1 MRKISRRSFLTV
13 SAAAAAAGVLAA
25 CGGSS
30 SSSTAASSSTA
41 SSAASSAAADSAAPA
56 ESYTVGICQ
65 LVQHEALDAATQ
77 GFQDA
82 LAEQL
87 GDAVSFDM
95 QNAQND
101 SATCATICNG
111 FVSAGVDLIMAN
123 GTAAL
128 QAAQAATADIPILGT
143 SITEYGVAL
152 GLDGFDGTVGG
163 NVSGTSDLAPL
174 EEQAAMI
181 VEWMPEAKTAGL
193 LYCSAEANSQYQ
205 VDVVQAELEAAGLTV
220 TQYPFSDSNDLSSVC
235 QQAATESDVLYV
247 PTDNTVAAN
256 TGIVD
261 GICRPMGKPVFAGE
275 EGICRGCGVATLSI
289 SYYDLGYTTGEMA
302 AQILTGE
309 ADISTMAIQ
318 YTNVTKKYNQT
329 ICDELGL
336 TVPEGYEAIAEA

>member
-1 MRKISRRSFLTV
+1 MRKISRRSFLAV
-13 SAAAAAAGVLAA
+13 SAAAAAAGILSA
-25 CGGSS
+25 CGSS
-30 SSSTAASSSTA
+30 SSSTAASTA
-41 SSAASSAAADSAAPA
+41 SSAAASAGSAASAASG

-65 LVQHEALDAATQ
+65 LVEHEALDAATQ

-82 LAEQL
+82 LTDQF
-87 GDAVSFDM
+87 GDTVTFDL

-101 SATCATICNG
+101 TATCATICNG
-111 FVSAGVDLIMAN
+111 FVSAGVDLILAN
-123 GTAAL
+123 ATAAL
-128 QAAQAATADIPILGT
+128 QAAQAATADIPVLGT

-152 GLDGFDGTVGG
+152 GLDDFDGTVGG
-163 NVSGTSDLAPL
+163 NISGTSDLAPL
-174 EEQAAMI
+174 DEQAAMI
-181 VEWMPEAKTAGL
+181 LEWMPEAKTAGL

-235 QQAATESDVLYV
+235 QQAAADNDILYV

-261 GICRPMGKPVFAGE
+261 GICRPMKKPVFAGE
-275 EGICRGCGVATLSI
+275 EGICKGCGVATLSI

-309 ADISTMAIQ
+309 ADISSMPIQ

-336 TVPEGYEAIAEA
+336 TVPEGYEAIEA

>member
-87 GDAVSFDM
+87 GDAVSFDL

-152 GLDGFDGTVGG
+152 GLDDFSGTVGG
-163 NVSGTSDLAPL
+163 NISGTSDLAPL

-318 YTNVTKKYNQT
+318 YTTVTKKYNPT

>member
-1 MRKISRRSFLTV
+1 MRKISRRSFLAV
-13 SAAAAAAGVLAA
+13 SAAAAAAGILSA
-25 CGGSS
+25 CGSS
-30 SSSTAASSSTA
+30 SSSTAASTA
-41 SSAASSAAADSAAPA
+41 SSAAASAGSAASG

-65 LVQHEALDAATQ
+65 LVEHEALDAATQ

-82 LAEQL
+82 LTDQL
-87 GDAVSFDM
+87 GDAVTFDL

-101 SATCATICNG
+101 TATCATICNG
-111 FVSAGVDLIMAN
+111 FVSAGVDLILAN
-123 GTAAL
+123 ATAAL
-128 QAAQAATADIPILGT
+128 QAAQAATADIPVLGT

-152 GLDGFDGTVGG
+152 GLDDFDGTVGG
-163 NVSGTSDLAPL
+163 NISGTSDLAPL
-174 EEQAAMI
+174 DEQAAMI
-181 VEWMPEAKTAGL
+181 LEWMPEAKTAGL

-235 QQAATESDVLYV
+235 QQAAADNDILYV

-261 GICRPMGKPVFAGE
+261 GICRPMKKPVFAGE
-275 EGICRGCGVATLSI
+275 EGICKGCGVATLSI

-309 ADISTMAIQ
+309 ADISTMPIQ

-336 TVPEGYEAIAEA
+336 TVPEGYEAIEA

>member
-1 MRKISRRSFLTV
+1 MRKISRRSFLAV

-25 CGGSS
+25 CGSTSSS
-30 SSSTAASSSTA
+30 SSSTAASTA
-41 SSAASSAAADSAAPA
+41 SSAASSAGSAAA
-56 ESYTVGICQ
+56 GQSYTVGICQ
-65 LVQHEALDAATQ
+65 LVEHEALDAATQ

-82 LAEQL
+82 LTEQL
-87 GDAVSFDM
+87 GDAVTFDM

-101 SATCATICNG
+101 TATCATICNG
-111 FVSAGVDLIMAN
+111 FVSAGVDLILAN
-123 GTAAL
+123 ATASL

-152 GLDGFDGTVGG
+152 GLTDFSGTVGG
-163 NVSGTSDLAPL
+163 NISGTSDLAPL
-174 EEQAAMI
+174 DEQAAMI
-181 VEWMPEAKTAGL
+181 LEWMPEAKTAGL

-205 VDVVQAELEAAGLTV
+205 VDTIQTYLEDAGLTV

-235 QQAATESDVLYV
+235 QQAASANELLYV

-261 GICRPMGKPVFAGE
+261 GICRPMGIPVFAGE
-275 EGICRGCGVATLSI
+275 EGICSGCGVATLSI

-302 AQILTGE
+302 IQILTGE
-309 ADISTMAIQ
+309 ADISTMPIQ
-318 YTNVTKKYNQT
+318 YTSATKKYNKT

-336 TVPEGYEAIAEA
+336 TVPEGYEAIEA

>member
-1 MRKISRRSFLTV
+1 MRKISRRSFLAV
-13 SAAAAAAGVLAA
+13 SAAAAAAGILSA
-25 CGGSS
+25 CGSS
-30 SSSTAASSSTA
+30 SSSTAASTA
-41 SSAASSAAADSAAPA
+41 SSAAASAGSAASAASG

-65 LVQHEALDAATQ
+65 LVEHEALDAATQ

-82 LAEQL
+82 LTDQF
-87 GDAVSFDM
+87 GDAVTFDL

-101 SATCATICNG
+101 TATCATICNG
-111 FVSAGVDLIMAN
+111 FVSAGVDLILAN
-123 GTAAL
+123 ATAAL
-128 QAAQAATADIPILGT
+128 QAAQAATADIPVLGT

-152 GLDGFDGTVGG
+152 GLDDFDGTVGG
-163 NVSGTSDLAPL
+163 NISGTSDLAPL
-174 EEQAAMI
+174 DEQAAMI
-181 VEWMPEAKTAGL
+181 LEWMPEAKTAGL

-235 QQAATESDVLYV
+235 QQAAADNDILYV

-261 GICRPMGKPVFAGE
+261 GICRPMKKPVFAGE
-275 EGICRGCGVATLSI
+275 EGICKGCGVATLSI

-309 ADISTMAIQ
+309 ADISTMPIQ

-329 ICDELGL
+329 ICDELEL
-336 TVPEGYEAIAEA
+336 TVPEGYEAIEA

>member
-1 MRKISRRSFLTV
+1 MRKISRRSFLAA
-13 SAAAAAAGVLAA
+13 SAAAAAASVLTA
-25 CGGSS
+25 CGASS
-30 SSSTAASSSTA
+30 SSSSAASSAASSTA
-41 SSAASSAAADSAAPA
+41 SSAASSAAAPA
-56 ESYTVGICQ
+56 ESYTIGICQ
-65 LVQHEALDAATQ
+65 LVEHEALDAATQ

-82 LAEQL
+82 LVAQF

-101 SATCATICNG
+101 TATCATICNG

-152 GLDGFDGTVGG
+152 GIDDFDGTVGG

-318 YTNVTKKYNQT
+318 YTTVTKKYNPT